1 MQFFTVILCNLN
13 QAINIF
19 FNPYLTCIYGNIT
32 SLARDQHLAV
42 TVTRSCWGL
51 WDTRAGK
58 LLAQLADAPLGA
70 IVTHAVITP
79 SGENV
84 VTAESGNVVIWD
96 TPERQVS

>member
-1 MQFFTVILCNLN
+1 MTLLLPVST
-13 QAINIF
+13 
-19 FNPYLTCIYGNIT
+19 YVYDSTS
-32 SLARDQHLAV
+32 SLARDQQLAV

-96 TPERQVS
+96 TPERQVSLMLFYQMNV